1 MDNNDFVKIY
11 TSSSIM
17 EKTVIE
23 EEFNYNNI
31 EFYCSED
38 SALLLGHSTFHFYI
52 KKDDSDKVIK
62 ILKALYINGEFADD
76 CESKKMFGI

>member
-1 MDNNDFVKIY
+1 MENNDFIKIY
-11 TSSSIM
+11 TSRSIM
-17 EKTVIE
+17 EKAVIE

-31 EFYCSED
+31 IFYCSED

-52 KKDDSDKVIK
+52 KKEDSKK
-62 ILKALYINGEFADD
+62 CTNILKALYINGELADD